1 MDQCLRQ
8 LDISTIALLILTHPH
23 ADHIAGLSGA
33 KKGRKV
39 EAIWSG
45 NIAAGSKATIANY
58 SIEVLWPL
66 TVGATDEN
74 PNNIS
79 IAAVI
84 ESDDLTLFAA
94 GDIEPQVQEKLR
106 GKIGRVDI
114 YKVAHHG
121 SRYQDLTLLNELSP
135 TVALISAGEGNSYGH
150 PAPATIAALEHL
162 RAKVLRTDRDGAIA
176 VDAKR
181 HRLTISTEKAKPRLL
196 NWS

>member
-1 MDQCLRQ
+1 MDQCLRR

-33 KKGRKV
+33 RKGRKV
-39 EAIWSG
+39 EATWSG
-45 NIAAGSKATIANY
+45 NIAAGSRATLGEY

-79 IAAVI
+79 IAALI
-84 ESDDLTLFAA
+84 KSRDLSLFAA
-94 GDIEPQVQEKLR
+94 GDIEPQVQEQLR
-106 GKIGRVDI
+106 GKVGRVDI

-135 TVALISAGEGNSYGH
+135 TLALISAGEGNSYGH
-150 PAPATIAALEHL
+150 PAPSTIAALEHL

-176 VDAKR
+176 VDAR
-181 HRLTISTEKAKPRLL
+181 NHTLTISTESAKPRLI